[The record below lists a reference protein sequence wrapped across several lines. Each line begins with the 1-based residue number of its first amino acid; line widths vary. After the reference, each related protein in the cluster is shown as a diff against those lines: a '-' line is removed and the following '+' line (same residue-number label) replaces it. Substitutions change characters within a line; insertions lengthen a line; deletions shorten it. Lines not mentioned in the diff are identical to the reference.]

1 MTHYL
6 RFAALTSV
14 IAACGVAT
22 ALAAQ
27 TIAPTMA
34 RTDQSA
40 SVEADAASPALTAA
54 IRQALARARPNAAA
68 DPQESGLVT
77 TLADIIVTADVAP
90 VQALASVRLAIAEER
105 CVFENSDWN
114 RWGCA
119 GLASVAA
126 SIERAIGSG
135 PAATVGE
142 GGVATPPPPSTPG
155 GGGADYRSPVGG

>member
-1 MTHYL
+1 MTRYL

-14 IAACGVAT
+14 IAACGFAT

-27 TIAPTMA
+27 TTASTVSQTGQGAPA
-34 RTDQSA
+34 
-40 SVEADAASPALTAA
+40 EAEAASPALTAA

-68 DPQESGLVT
+68 DPQEAGVVT

-90 VQALASVRLAIAEER
+90 GQALASVRLAIAEER
-105 CVFENSDWN
+105 CVFENNDWN

-119 GLASVAA
+119 GLASVAS

-142 GGVATPPPPSTPG
+142 GGVATPPPPTTPG